1 MKRRLL
7 KYGSIVAAI
16 AFLAVFYGLAIH
28 NTPGTEAVKA
38 TDFNPGRIIDD
49 AIFYNPDTMTVEE
62 IQAFLD
68 AKLPTCDMWG
78 TGSSAGRIVSETGYV
93 MPAGST
99 NADYARLRAAAG
111 NSRYHEPPYVCVN
124 KYYENP
130 ETHETLYETKGIVKD
145 GMISAAQIIYNEA
158 HKYNINPQ
166 VLLVL
171 LKKESYVWG
180 DTWPLKWEYNSA
192 MGYGCPDTAPC
203 DTAYY
208 GFYNQVHMAA
218 YQFDRYKQKNYEYNY
233 HPGMINNI
241 YYSPD
246 YSCGTKQVYIE
257 NMATA
262 SLYIYTP
269 YTPNDAALANYPGT
283 SYCGSYGNRNFF
295 MYFSEWFGSTTN
307 SETVAVINK
316 IHEYIEQK
324 TDQYSYIGK
333 PDGDAECA
341 INNNIVT
348 CWQKYNNGYV
358 FSSNNS
364 DSVYVVSGGIYYYY
378 LNNPRRFGA
387 ALSNEKYDNGI
398 AYQIFENGAI
408 IWTQE
413 TNSFEVSGAIY
424 REWAKEKHDSGRL
437 GYPISPEAISDKGFT
452 YQRFQNGTIYWT
464 STDGVWTLEKYAAN
478 KWEETGGKQYL
489 GLPSAYHSCNL
500 VNSGCYQAFEN
511 GMILWTEETGA
522 HELSGGIMY
531 RWKNEGSEG
540 GFLGFPTS
548 SEMKDSQNNTYQ
560 LFQKGTIYWNS
571 EKGTWIVD
579 NFADELWRSTGGI
592 SYLGLPNGYSSRNLI
607 NNGSYQAFE
616 NGMILW
622 TEETGAHELSG
633 GIMYRWKNEGSEGGF
648 LGFPTS
654 SEMKD
659 SQNNTYQLFQKGT
672 IYWNSEKGTWIE

>member
-1 MKRRLL
+1 MRRRLL

-295 MYFSEWFGSTTN
+295 MYFSEWFGSTTTSHN
-307 SETVAVINK
+307 ANLENK
-316 IHEYIEQK
+316 IEFAY
-324 TDQYSYIGK
+324 DLYGGK
-333 PDGDAECA
+333 EGYFGEEDGDVKCD
-341 INNNIVT
+341 T
-348 CWQKYNNGYV
+348 DGKYCYRRYTNGYIFATSDDTYV
-358 FSSNNS
+358 YSGEIAKTWKNTGELKGVLGAPHSSDKC
-364 DSVYVVSGGIYYYY
+364 DSAGY
-378 LNNPRRFGA
+378 A
-387 ALSNEKYDNGI
+387 C
-398 AYQIFENGAI
+398 YQLFENGRI
-408 IWTQE
+408 YYTPKTGSWVIFGGILTRWLGE
-413 TNSFEVSGAIY
+413 GA
-424 REWAKEKHDSGRL
+424 EQKL
-437 GYPISPEAISDKGFT
+437 GYPISGEQFDENGST
-452 YQRFQNGTIYWT
+452 FQ
-464 STDGVWTLEKYAAN
+464 E
-478 KWEETGGKQYL
+478 
-489 GLPSAYHSCNL
+489 
-500 VNSGCYQAFEN
+500 FEN
-511 GMILWTEETGA
+511 GRIYWSA
-522 HELSGGIMY
+522 
-531 RWKNEGSEG
+531 
-540 GFLGFPTS
+540 
-548 SEMKDSQNNTYQ
+548 
-560 LFQKGTIYWNS
+560 QKGTW
-571 EKGTWIVD
+571 VV
-579 NFADELWRSTGGI
+579 L
-592 SYLGLPNGYSSRNLI
+592 
-607 NNGSYQAFE
+607 NN
-616 NGMILW
+616 
-622 TEETGAHELSG
+622 
-633 GIMYRWKNEGSEGGF
+633 
-648 LGFPTS
+648 
-654 SEMKD
+654 
-659 SQNNTYQLFQKGT
+659 
-672 IYWNSEKGTWIE
+672 

>member
-16 AFLAVFYGLAIH
+16 AFLAVFYGLAIR

-78 TGSSAGRIVSETGYV
+78 TGSSAGRVVSETGYV

-295 MYFSEWFGSTTN
+295 MYFSEWFGSTYGTYFSSMSIPRSLKTTIDSKKVNISLNNFDSNLTIAKDTVIEFDSLTYWNGELCLRSKEDTANLKNVCTLYSDLEEIPGSEYSKMSIPRVLITNKDGYFINTSDAYEKEAFAANERIVFDEKTTVKGILCLRSSSDTANGKNHCISYNDLDELPSLSFSDMVIPRTLYISKDARYLDTSTGLTIDIKEYGAQFFSKLTYLDGELCLQLQSDLSTKKCILYDGLREYNDAIFSNMSIPRQLKVVKTTNYFDPTINEN
-307 SETVAVINK
+307 SEEVVEAGSILSFNSLYKKDNELCLRTDEDSNNNVRRCIPYSLLDEIPGSEYLPMAIPRKIRVARDTHYINTSDAPNTPAIK
-316 IHEYIEQK
+316 SETILMFTHK
-324 TDQYSYIGK
+324 TY
-333 PDGDAECA
+333 
-341 INNNIVT
+341 INNNL
-348 CWQKYNNGYV
+348 CLKPDSEYNYC
-358 FSSNNS
+358 
-364 DSVYVVSGGIYYYY
+364 IYYDD
-378 LNNPRRFGA
+378 LAEF
-387 ALSNEKYDNGI
+387 
-398 AYQIFENGAI
+398 
-408 IWTQE
+408 
-413 TNSFEVSGAIY
+413 
-424 REWAKEKHDSGRL
+424 
-437 GYPISPEAISDKGFT
+437 
-452 YQRFQNGTIYWT
+452 
-464 STDGVWTLEKYAAN
+464 
-478 KWEETGGKQYL
+478 
-489 GLPSAYHSCNL
+489 
-500 VNSGCYQAFEN
+500 
-511 GMILWTEETGA
+511 
-522 HELSGGIMY
+522 
-531 RWKNEGSEG
+531 
-540 GFLGFPTS
+540 
-548 SEMKDSQNNTYQ
+548 
-560 LFQKGTIYWNS
+560 
-571 EKGTWIVD
+571 
-579 NFADELWRSTGGI
+579 
-592 SYLGLPNGYSSRNLI
+592 
-607 NNGSYQAFE
+607 
-616 NGMILW
+616 
-622 TEETGAHELSG
+622 
-633 GIMYRWKNEGSEGGF
+633 
-648 LGFPTS
+648 
-654 SEMKD
+654 
-659 SQNNTYQLFQKGT
+659 
-672 IYWNSEKGTWIE
+672 